1 MIIKKEQKKN
11 IIKDM
16 FRLLISK
23 ILNKKVRICFFIFV
37 CLGILV
43 LGMSVGFL
51 LTGFFGTLDEPSELA
66 VQMFRSAG
74 IKPIMH
80 NLKLIYE
87 GLVRENIRIPLNI
100 ISAWLAPIDKLYLNI
115 DYESYQKIELKR
127 DQALQIRHLKAGDE
141 DFVPAKINFK
151 EKTYDVKLRL
161 KGDNPDH
168 YDGDKWSFRIK
179 LKGDE
184 TIFGMKVF
192 SIQDPETRH
201 NIHEFVF
208 QEMLRK
214 EGIIYLR
221 TKLVNV
227 IINGES
233 KGIYQLQEHFDK
245 LVIENNDR
253 REAPII
259 RFNEDLLFERQLQLS
274 DDEGDRTRVG
284 AGVYYATDID
294 SFQTNKILADERLYG
309 EYLKAKDLLESF
321 RLEKLKTSEVF
332 DVEKLATYFAISQLT
347 GSTHGLH
354 FSNMRFYY
362 NPITSKLEPIGFD
375 PNAGYIDPR
384 PLHLE
389 ESLYTRFE
397 ESIFEDMVF
406 FEKFI
411 QELQR
416 ISDENYL
423 NAFFRDFEESDVINH
438 YRRENPLYHFPKSIY
453 YKNQGYIR
461 KFINPPTALK
471 SYLHQEG
478 GGYFVLEVANIQEF
492 PVKLNKVLSADGT
505 VFMSQETIILKPR
518 EQDQLEYIKIKFR
531 IPPGHNINN
540 GSLKSLKIKYSLLGK
555 NELEEEIVHPWPR
568 YDELFIQE
576 DVIRQLPNVQD
587 FSFINIDFQAKK
599 IIFPEGALIISKD
612 MIIPKGYAVLAEG
625 GTSLNLIDGA
635 KIISYSPFKFVGS
648 EIKPVHIFS
657 SDGSGGIVILNTKE
671 SSYLQYVL
679 FENLRAPSENGWE
692 LTGAITFNEADVSL
706 KDIQFLDI
714 DSEDAL
720 NIVRSNFVMDNVTF
734 FNASSDCFDGDF
746 VKGSVKSSIFELC
759 RNDGVDFSG
768 SQIVIK
774 NTQFNQVGDKALSFG
789 EDSQAVLQGVV
800 INQSY
805 IGVASKDF
813 SSVNIDSAKIFNSNY
828 GMVAYQKKS
837 QFGPASI
844 TVGKDINLLN
854 VKINYLEEK
863 SSSVFG
869 VTEKESQKKV
879 YELLYPLGS

>member
-1 MIIKKEQKKN
+1 M
-11 IIKDM
+11 
-16 FRLLISK
+16 
-23 ILNKKVRICFFIFV
+23 
-37 CLGILV
+37 
-43 LGMSVGFL
+43 
-51 LTGFFGTLDEPSELA
+51 
-66 VQMFRSAG
+66 
-74 IKPIMH
+74 
-80 NLKLIYE
+80 
-87 GLVRENIRIPLNI
+87 
-100 ISAWLAPIDKLYLNI
+100 
-115 DYESYQKIELKR
+115 
-127 DQALQIRHLKAGDE
+127 
-141 DFVPAKINFK
+141 
-151 EKTYDVKLRL
+151 
-161 KGDNPDH
+161 
-168 YDGDKWSFRIK
+168 
-179 LKGDE
+179 
-184 TIFGMKVF
+184 
-192 SIQDPETRH
+192 
-201 NIHEFVF
+201 
-208 QEMLRK
+208 
-214 EGIIYLR
+214 
-221 TKLVNV
+221 
-227 IINGES
+227 
-233 KGIYQLQEHFDK
+233 
-245 LVIENNDR
+245 
-253 REAPII
+253 
-259 RFNEDLLFERQLQLS
+259 
-274 DDEGDRTRVG
+274 
-284 AGVYYATDID
+284 
-294 SFQTNKILADERLYG
+294 
-309 EYLKAKDLLESF
+309 
-321 RLEKLKTSEVF
+321 
-332 DVEKLATYFAISQLT
+332 
-347 GSTHGLH
+347 
-354 FSNMRFYY
+354 
-362 NPITSKLEPIGFD
+362 
-375 PNAGYIDPR
+375 
-384 PLHLE
+384 
-389 ESLYTRFE
+389 
-397 ESIFEDMVF
+397 
-406 FEKFI
+406 
-411 QELQR
+411 
-416 ISDENYL
+416 
-423 NAFFRDFEESDVINH
+423 
-438 YRRENPLYHFPKSIY
+438 
-453 YKNQGYIR
+453 
-461 KFINPPTALK
+461 
-471 SYLHQEG
+471 
-478 GGYFVLEVANIQEF
+478 
-492 PVKLNKVLSADGT
+492 
-505 VFMSQETIILKPR
+505 
-518 EQDQLEYIKIKFR
+518 
-531 IPPGHNINN
+531 
-540 GSLKSLKIKYSLLGK
+540 LGK

-635 KIISYSPFKFVGS
+635 KIISYSPVKFVGS